1 MSSSILGEV
10 CSARAKCPLD
20 QAIKGLNRD
29 LLGLLGVGL
38 VFEEDQHHGHLKII
52 NEGDK
57 HARIYT
63 DVASGVLL
71 MEVGN
76 RDPLQAFEVF
86 VVPHQDGGSRVGWR
100 RPWGHDSAL
109 PPPAWLAL
117 LDHFNVEGRVQPQAD
132 PDFAVLLA
140 TIVAGKSPLIQYDDA
155 NGRASLAADAA
166 HLRETVERQA
176 IQLRKLQSALSA
188 RSASGQLDTE
198 TSAPVRNWRLSELAE
213 WAGLHADNITLL
225 PRALSEAKK
234 STYEDEQLVFDALDL
249 LATTY
254 RAVKRSEVPRQEFKQ
269 RADQLGLSIGGSVS
283 FAGTYGDA
291 YFVHFAGRR
300 RFLDQHL
307 GRGSSRD
314 PRFHLRIYFFW
325 DEEASKVVVGHLTS
339 HLPNSMT

>member
-1 MSSSILGEV
+1 M
-10 CSARAKCPLD
+10 
-20 QAIKGLNRD
+20 
-29 LLGLLGVGL
+29 
-38 VFEEDQHHGHLKII
+38 
-52 NEGDK
+52 
-57 HARIYT
+57 
-63 DVASGVLL
+63 
-71 MEVGN
+71 
-76 RDPLQAFEVF
+76 
-86 VVPHQDGGSRVGWR
+86 
-100 RPWGHDSAL
+100 

-166 HLRETVERQA
+166 HLWETVERQA